1 MDVTST
7 NFTSQ
12 YNQWNNN
19 QNQLSPLNIMP
30 YQYPQPT
37 SVGSTGHSTIGSAG
51 LSPTQSISSNS
62 STSHVSSSASPD
74 VLTPLS
80 NLTHSTS
87 SLSLN
92 NSNNSNITNNNG
104 NNNYGFGV
112 HHHQNTPYP
121 PHHMDMAARSTS
133 MSHAYSTYHQY
144 HANNYYNNMTS
155 NPWFQQELPI
165 ASTSSAAAPIY
176 HTQTWPP
183 LTEAY
188 GYKMEDF
195 TQTQSR
201 RCSRCNCPN
210 CVAEMSG
217 LPPVVGPDDKGKR
230 QHLCHIPGCEKVY
243 GKTSHLKAH
252 LRWHTGER
260 PFHCKWLFCG
270 KRFTRSDELQRH
282 FRTHTGEK
290 RFTCTI
296 CTKKFMRSD
305 HLAKHVKTH
314 ENKAKKLVAKK
325 GDKQVKLEKQIPS
338 LPARNQIK
346 EEKMDEDDVKDNKMT
361 SYPVDP
367 ATPTTSATASYL
379 ENASRMTGFVS
390 NYPDP
395 SAVQAKPT
403 LEDYYQYH
411 PYQYHHQQYANNYF
425 HQNGRLYQDKNYF
438 YGHNLSNQSPSFS
451 FPTPSTSTATAAA
464 ATVTSTPNTPVA
476 TDATN
481 QEHHSTNGFYNHHA
495 AHNYHNQTNTLKQV
509 RNAQQSLKDI

>member
-1 MDVTST
+1 
-7 NFTSQ
+7 
-12 YNQWNNN
+12 
-19 QNQLSPLNIMP
+19 
-30 YQYPQPT
+30 
-37 SVGSTGHSTIGSAG
+37 
-51 LSPTQSISSNS
+51 
-62 STSHVSSSASPD
+62 
-74 VLTPLS
+74 
-80 NLTHSTS
+80 
-87 SLSLN
+87 
-92 NSNNSNITNNNG
+92 
-104 NNNYGFGV
+104 
-112 HHHQNTPYP
+112 
-121 PHHMDMAARSTS
+121 

-155 NPWFQQELPI
+155 NPWFQPELPI
-165 ASTSSAAAPIY
+165 ASSASSAVAPIY

-188 GYKMEDF
+188 GYKLEDF
-195 TQTQSR
+195 SGTQAR

-290 RFTCTI
+290 RFTCAI

-325 GDKQVKLEKQIPS
+325 GDKQVKLEKQMPS
-338 LPARNQIK
+338 LPVTNQEIK
-346 EEKMDEDDVKDNKMT
+346 QEKLDEDDIKDIKMST
-361 SYPVDP
+361 FPMDT
-367 ATPTTSATASYL
+367 ATPTTSANASYL

-390 NYPDP
+390 NFPDP
-395 SAVQAKPT
+395 TAVQAKPK

-438 YGHNLSNQSPSFS
+438 YGHNLSNQSPSFP
-451 FPTPSTSTATAAA
+451 FPTPSPTTT
-464 ATVTSTPNTPVA
+464 ATVTSPASTPVA
-476 TDATN
+476 TDTTH
-481 QEHHSTNGFYNHHA
+481 QQHHTTNGFNNHHA
-495 AHNYHNQTNTLKQV
+495 AQNYHNQTNSVNTNNTTNNNNNTTNELNNSNYLSSFITPLNNTININTSNVMINNSTNSLNNMFHQQH
-509 RNAQQSLKDI
+509 QQSQQQQLQQQQ